1 MSLSPRAPLAALLVS
16 LLLSPAALAVEVI
29 AHRGASYDA
38 PENTVAALKLG
49 FEQDADA
56 GELDLHLSRDGKLVV
71 IHDPDT
77 KRTAG
82 VDKKVV
88 EQTFDELRRLDV
100 GKFEQWAGKGF
111 SAKVPTLDECLALV
125 PPGKKMFIEIKC
137 KEEAL
142 PPLEASLRKSKLK
155 PEQAVIITFH
165 HEVAAAAKKR
175 FPNLKVYWLHS
186 YNKDKETGQYPD
198 LDELIRRAKEA
209 GVDGLNLNHNFPLD
223 AANVRKIKAAGL
235 GCYTWTV
242 DDPVKARQLAEAGV
256 DGITTNRPAFI
267 REQLES
273 AAKPATEPA
282 GAAR

>member
-1 MSLSPRAPLAALLVS
+1 MNLSPRAPLAALLVS
-16 LLLSPAALAVEVI
+16 LISPAALAVEII

-49 FEQDADA
+49 FEQGADS
-56 GELDLHLSRDGKLVV
+56 GELDLHLSKDGKLVV

-82 VDKKVV
+82 VDRKVV

-111 SAKVPTLDECLALV
+111 SEKVPTLDECLALV
-125 PPGKKMFIEIKC
+125 PKGKKMFIEIKC

-142 PPLEASLRKSKLK
+142 PPLEEALRKSKLK
-155 PEQAVIITFH
+155 PEQTVIITFH

-175 FPNLKVYWLHS
+175 FPELKVYWLHS
-186 YNKDKETGQYPD
+186 YNKDKQTGQYPD
-198 LDELIRRAKEA
+198 PDELIRMAKEA

-223 AANVRKIKAAGL
+223 ATNMRKIKAAGL

-242 DDPVKARQLAEAGV
+242 DDPVKAKQLAEAGV

-267 REQLES
+267 RQAVS
-273 AAKPATEPA
+273 GPAPA
-282 GAAR
+282 SR